1 MVVAGALSLVA
12 AAAPGAGDAV
22 GASVVLRTA
31 AASAPAVDA
40 SSLPGAVA
48 VGVPDRGVVDT
59 ANLVKAA
66 QLAEERIAQADAER
80 QEAELRRAAEA
91 TAAAEEDGAPQELDA
106 GCDAST
112 SGLGAV
118 KSWVRD
124 AAEVMSCRFG
134 EPTMFGVA
142 GRGGPSDH
150 PDGLALDFMVDRATG
165 DGMAACAV
173 ENMEALGVKYVIWR
187 QRINTGNG
195 WEGME
200 DRGGATANHMDHVH
214 ISFER
219 QAGSGAAPAC

>member
-1 MVVAGALSLVA
+1 MRDREV
-12 AAAPGAGDAV
+12 
-22 GASVVLRTA
+22 
-31 AASAPAVDA
+31 VDA
-40 SSLPGAVA
+40 ADLI
-48 VGVPDRGVVDT
+48 
-59 ANLVKAA
+59 KAA
-66 QLAEERIAQADAER
+66 QLAEEQIARADAER
-80 QEAELRRAAEA
+80 RDAELAA
-91 TAAAEEDGAPQELDA
+91 AAAERAELDA
-106 GCDAST
+106 TEGDGEPEDLRPGCDVST
-112 SGLGAV
+112 AGLGAV

-124 AAEVMSCRFG
+124 AAEVLSCRFG

-165 DGMAACAV
+165 DDMAACAL

-187 QRINTGNG
+187 QRINTGDG

-219 QAGSGAAPAC
+219 EAGSGAAAAC